1 MATGGIFSLITNDGK
16 QDRMLMA
23 TQLLNTRLVEIR
35 ALREQ
40 AGHED
45 TTPTLVDIERTHIL
59 FMNAHFKPFAA
70 IGYEYNK
77 VQPQSG
83 TARFGAPIQYSI
95 PQFGDF
101 FHDMVVNVKVSAGTA
116 NGTTYADRWQ
126 WADYLGERLFKKVK
140 FTVNGNPLDEY
151 DSDVYKFH
159 ESFFITPNKRTG
171 WDRCIGQEECKKGYL
186 TLPSSAPLPSQSG
199 ASRITFTDNTTTD
212 TANDLASAGWNPDL
226 RECVEYANG
235 LQTPKRTHGAFEL
248 WIPLL
253 FWFNKDPRLSIPSVS
268 IPYGQRFIDIELSTL
283 NECCRTSYDPLLG
296 DISASAAG
304 TAVTFAAALRP
315 EITEATLYIN
325 NIFVNPEIH
334 DIYIKRIGFNLIRV
348 HRIQK
353 NRISASSSST
363 LLNLLKWPVETMYIG
378 VRPTENNNTT
388 VIPNMAMENW
398 HRFAAIDDSRRVRS
412 PVCGASGIEVRTAI
426 VGITADVA
434 DGAGANATGLV
445 FTILQQG
452 SATLNE
458 VFNISNV
465 KPAAQY
471 NQSGT
476 GSHFILND
484 ATDANTYDVW
494 FNVGAGNTAPG
505 VNTSLPVAINATD
518 DAEAVAAALSA
529 AINANAGFST
539 QLNSEAGTSC
549 SYARFKE
556 CYNVVNDLDITAHG
570 ISIYNQIPHRFFNCY
585 TPGTYGGHHINTPED
600 CGAQMITFNLY
611 PGSYQPSGHL
621 NISRAREFYYAFR
634 SASVPAPNPSAAVG
648 SVAVAAIGGA
658 PLRNVGDD
666 WVSNTHSADLLVV
679 AVTLNFLLI
688 SDGSAVLRY
697 ST

>member
-1 MATGGIFSLITNDGK
+1 MATGGIFTLITNDGK

-101 FHDMVVNVKVSAGTA
+101 FHDMVVNVKISSGTA
-116 NGTTYADRWQ
+116 TGTSYADRWQ
-126 WADYLGERLFKKVK
+126 WADYLGQRLFKKVK

-159 ESFFITPNKRTG
+159 ETFYITPNKRTG
-171 WDRCIGQEECKKGYL
+171 WDRCLGQESCKKGYL
-186 TLPSSAPLPSQSG
+186 TLPSSAPLQSQSG
-199 ASRITFTDNTTTD
+199 ANRITFTDNSVSD
-212 TANDLASAGWNPDL
+212 AANDLAATGWNPNL

-235 LQTPKRTHGAFEL
+235 LQTPKRTHPAFEL
-248 WIPLL
+248 WVPLL

-268 IPYGQRFIDIELSTL
+268 IPYGQRFIDVELATL

-296 DISASAAG
+296 DISTSTAG
-304 TAVTFAAALRP
+304 TAVTFTTTP
-315 EITEATLYIN
+315 SITEATLYIN

-348 HRIQK
+348 HRIQR
-353 NRISASSSST
+353 NRLTASSSNT
-363 LLNLLKWPVETMYIG
+363 LLNLLKWPIETMYVG
-378 VRPTENNNTT
+378 VRPTENINTT
-388 VIPNMAMENW
+388 VVPNMTMENW
-398 HRFAAIDDSRRVRS
+398 HRFSAIDDSRRVRS
-412 PVCGASGIEVRTAI
+412 PVCGGLSVEVRT
-426 VGITADVA
+426 V
-434 DGAGANATGLV
+434 GAGAVDAATDGTAPNDTG
-445 FTILQQG
+445 FTFTVVQEG
-452 SATLNE
+452 AATDINE
-458 VFNISNV
+458 ITVISGI
-465 KPAAQY
+465 KPASEY
-471 NQSGT
+471 NQSGAPSQFT
-476 GSHFILND
+476 IDIADSTPH
-484 ATDANTYDVW
+484 TVW
-494 FNVGAGNTAPG
+494 FDVDNN
-505 VNTSLPVAINATD
+505 NTSPGGDNIEVDVAATD
-518 DAEAVAAALSA
+518 DAHAVATKLAAALNGDADLA
-529 AINANAGFST
+529 ARTI
-539 QLNSEAGTSC
+539 EEVGTGC

-556 CYNVVNDLDITAHG
+556 CYEVVNDLDIVAHG
-570 ISIYNQIPHRFFNCY
+570 IPVYNQIPHRFFNCY
-585 TPGTYGGHHINTPED
+585 VPGTYGGHHINTPDD

-621 NISRAREFYYAFR
+621 NISRAREFYYQFR
-634 SASVPAPNPSAAVG
+634 SASVPAPNPNAAVG
-648 SVAVAAIGGA
+648 SVAVASIGGA
-658 PLRNVGDD
+658 PARNVGDE
-666 WVSNTHSADLLVV
+666 WVSNTHPADLIIV
-679 AVTLNFLLI
+679 AIAINFLLI